1 MEISMA
7 GAIVVA
13 VVAVIVQKSKQA
25 RNRRK

>member
-1 MEISMA
+1 MEIVMA

-13 VVAVIVQKSKQA
+13 VAAVIVQKSRQA